1 MSQKLWVKYGAD
13 KERDIGRVSFKDCEC
28 VADFIKQV
36 GNEVKYRIPENIY
49 ITLYGPSGTA
59 IELDEPISSLLPGNS
74 PENPLCVQFSSFPLV
89 PTKLASDVEL
99 TSFWNSLREIPNKDG
114 FLYFPIRPCFLPTQM
129 KAIYI
134 RRAYE
139 DLFTLICNNLHPE
152 NPKKR
157 CHRITITGTPGI
169 GKSVF
174 LFYILWRLANEK
186 AAKTVVLCRE
196 SDNGRI
202 YVFQDDGCWRT
213 HEFWDVEKFLKDP
226 SSWYLTD
233 SPESRPAEVN
243 ATTIWVTSLRRR
255 DKMVDKYIQCVLPY
269 YLPVWTLEE
278 LKLSAFL
285 YSRDLQWVKE
295 RYDLIGGIPRFV
307 LERKNDLK
315 RSIKHAI
322 SIVAICR
329 LSGTPPDAEYD
340 EGKISH
346 FIMHCQVNPK
356 YSGYSSTFSSK
367 YVKDLVLEESQDEKS
382 NEFLP

>member
-1 MSQKLWVKYGAD
+1 MSQNLWVEYEAD
-13 KERDIGRVSFKDCEC
+13 EERYISRVSSEDCKD
-28 VADFIKQV
+28 VDDFIKKIR
-36 GNEVKYRIPENIY
+36 NEPQLCIPKNIH
-49 ITLYGPSGTA
+49 ITLYGPSGVA
-59 IELDEPISSLLPGNS
+59 IEADKFISSLLTGNS
-74 PENPLCVQFSSFPLV
+74 SENPLRVQVSMPSPAT
-89 PTKLASDVEL
+89 TKAGFDAEL
-99 TSFWNSLREIPNKDG
+99 TLFWNSLREISNKDG
-114 FLYFPIRPCFLPTQM
+114 FLHFPIRPCFLPTQM

-134 RRAYE
+134 RKAYE

-157 CHRITITGTPGI
+157 RHRITITGTPGI

-174 LFYILWRLANEK
+174 LFYILWRLANEE

-202 YVFQDDGCWRT
+202 YVFQNDGCWRT
-213 HEFWDVEKFLKDP
+213 HELYEAIMFLKDP

-233 SPESRPAEVN
+233 SPESRPAEVG

-255 DKMVDKYIQCVLPY
+255 DRMVDKYIQCVLPY

-285 YSRDLQWVKE
+285 YSRDLQWIKE

-315 RSIKHAI
+315 ISVKHAI
-322 SIVAICR
+322 SIVVMCK
-329 LSGTPPDAEYD
+329 LSELPSGGEYD
-340 EGKISH
+340 EGKIGH
-346 FIMHCQVNPK
+346 FIIHCRVNST
-356 YSGYSSTFSSK
+356 YSNYSPMFSSS
-367 YVKDLVLEESQDEKS
+367 YVRDLVLEESQDERPK
-382 NEFLP
+382 